1 MSQESSS
8 IAKNVVSAVVM
19 TPLIKAALVGNDT
32 LNDSRNHI
40 NVNSVDN
47 VVHLQGQVATEEM
60 KQLAGKIVQD
70 WLNQYHSTDELS
82 NELKVTHDDS
92 KPVF

>member
-1 MSQESSS
+1 MSANPKE

-40 NVNSVDN
+40 NVNSIDN
-47 VVHLQGQVATEEM
+47 VIHLEGTVATEEM
-60 KQLAGKIVQD
+60 KELAGKIVQD
-70 WLNQYHSTDELS
+70 WLIQYHSTDRLS
-82 NELKVTHDDS
+82 NELVVTNDQS
-92 KPVF
+92 EPIF